1 MDYAVDKQRQEKI
14 IFLEKALEEANN
26 KILQLGEEILHYKNN
41 VNNFQQAINCL
52 ETNIY
57 WKDRDGYY
65 LGCNNKIIELSG
77 VTSIADVIG
86 KTDYELSPRDIAD
99 KLVLN
104 DKLVMNEKRS
114 ISKEEQLRL
123 PSGEIIYLLSKKSP
137 LIDSKGEVIGII
149 GASIDI
155 TEVKLLQDKVNEQNE
170 IIRIKDSLKTQ
181 FIENFS
187 HDVKIPINA
196 LIGRTQLLKLLGIKE
211 NNQKMIRAA
220 DAAENSAMVL
230 DALFV
235 QMQNVM
241 IHEEFGKEIYN
252 TEFNLHSLIKK
263 EIEIA
268 EASLLSY
275 KNVYINSIVS
285 DDLSIQVNTD
295 HYKLSQ
301 ILRNI
306 LSNAIKYTDEG
317 NINIKAEATES
328 DDKVFFQF
336 KVSDTGIGIDET
348 YKKNIF
354 EKFNRANI
362 TSSNNNRHG
371 MGVGLYI
378 VKNNLNILGG
388 SINFESSIGQGST
401 FNVEIPLNKA

>member
-1 MDYAVDKQRQEKI
+1 MDYDVDKQRQEKI
-14 IFLEKALEEANN
+14 VFLEKALEEANN
-26 KILQLGEEILHYKNN
+26 KILHLEERILHYKNN
-41 VNNFQQAINCL
+41 INNFQQAINCL

-57 WKDRDGYY
+57 WKDKDGYY
-65 LGCNNKIIELSG
+65 LGCNDKIVELSG
-77 VTSIADVIG
+77 ATSISDVIG
-86 KTDYELSPRDIAD
+86 KTDYEFSPKDIANR
-99 KLVLN
+99 LVMN

-114 ISKEEQLRL
+114 VSKEEQLRL
-123 PSGEIIYLLSKKSP
+123 PFGEIIYLLSKKSP
-137 LIDSKGEVIGII
+137 LTNTEGEIIGTI

-170 IIRIKDSLKTQ
+170 IIRMKDSLKTQ

-187 HDVKIPINA
+187 HDIKIPINA

-211 NNQKMIRAA
+211 NNEKMVKAA

-230 DALFV
+230 DALFT

-241 IHEEFGKEIYN
+241 IHEEFGKEIYDK
-252 TEFNLHSLIKK
+252 EFNLRSLVKK

-268 EASLLSY
+268 EASLSSY
-275 KNVYINSIVS
+275 KNVYINSILS

-317 NINIKAEATES
+317 NINIRAEAAES

-336 KVSDTGIGIDET
+336 IVSDTGVGIGEI

-378 VKNNLNILGG
+378 VKNNLDMLGG
-388 SINFESSIGQGST
+388 SIDFESYVGQGSIFT
-401 FNVEIPLNKA
+401 IKIALNKA